1 MNVALNACGLG
12 KRYGNTWALRDC
24 SLRLPAGRITG
35 LVGPNGA
42 GKTTLLA
49 RLIPDIIARGL
60 TVSTVKHAHHAFEV
74 DQPGKDS
81 HTHRMAGATEVL
93 IASERR
99 FALIHELRQEDEPRL
114 PDLLA
119 KLAPVDLVIVEGYK
133 REPHPK
139 LEVFRDAVGK
149 PLLHPDDPHI
159 VAIAS
164 DVALPHAKVPRVSLD
179 DTGAIIDILLAHA
192 AAFAPAVRRAGKRP
206 LPNGL

>member
-1 MNVALNACGLG
+1 MRIIGL
-12 KRYGNTWALRDC
+12 
-24 SLRLPAGRITG
+24 AGWS
-35 LVGPNGA
+35 GA

-60 TVSTVKHAHHAFEV
+60 TVSTVKHAHHAFDI

-99 FALIHELRQEDEPRL
+99 FALIHELRQETEPRL

-164 DVALPHAKVPRVSLD
+164 DVALPHAKVPRVGLD
-179 DTGAIIDILLAHA
+179 DTGAIIDLLLAHA
-192 AAFAPAVRRAGKRP
+192 AAIARRPGGA
-206 LPNGL
+206 

>member
-1 MNVALNACGLG
+1 MRIIGL
-12 KRYGNTWALRDC
+12 
-24 SLRLPAGRITG
+24 AGWS
-35 LVGPNGA
+35 GA

-60 TVSTVKHAHHAFEV
+60 TVSTVKHAHHAFDV

-99 FALIHELRQEDEPRL
+99 FALIHELRQETEPRL

-164 DVALPHAKVPRVSLD
+164 DVALPHAKVPRVGLD
-179 DTGAIIDILLAHA
+179 DTAAIIDLLLAHA
-192 AAFAPAVRRAGKRP
+192 AAFVRRPGGA
-206 LPNGL
+206 